1 MIPFPERHVAAF
13 RTLQTVWDSRRFI
26 VIGAAAI
33 ARHLDE
39 LTAMAPADRL
49 ETRYQKFRSIG
60 RLGHAFTDDRDEA
73 VACGRRA
80 VDAREAQAGA
90 ASRDRQVPRDPRT
103 TDPAVAARHH
113 HVALERDGAAQRAFS
128 EQRDPAPREV
138 EIARVDAAGEE
149 AEGEAEAVTS
159 GGDETEE
166 SEADTS
172 EIDAYRTSA
181 VDPGDFKPA
190 GDYSFEVTTLDGK
203 SHKISSSEEA
213 DNFAVALDKN
223 PELISAS
230 QFVAFNRGLA
240 RMERLLEAEQ
250 WAWKNQ
256 KEAFAKEQAVT
267 ETRNATL
274 SQWDKE
280 IKYLRERGDL
290 PTITSQFNNADWA
303 DAEIAKEPAVK
314 ETIELFD
321 WMEGE
326 NGRRE
331 KVGLEPIKSV
341 LDAFEIREAQ
351 TLRQELKGTKNK
363 AIKTR
368 QAKGA
373 MVGGNAPHVPS
384 NTPKDT
390 IIGEGGSLNDLVTEF
405 YNG

>member
-1 MIPFPERHVAAF
+1 MRDA
-13 RTLQTVWDSRRFI
+13 L
-26 VIGAAAI
+26 G
-33 ARHLDE
+33 DE
-39 LTAMAPADRL
+39 VKGDLKPNKD
-49 ETRYQKFRSIG
+49 
-60 RLGHAFTDDRDEA
+60 FTDKEQEA
-73 VACGRRA
+73 
-80 VDAREAQAGA
+80 
-90 ASRDRQVPRDPRT
+90 
-103 TDPAVAARHH
+103 TDT
-113 HVALERDGAAQRAFS
+113 EEEESG
-128 EQRDPAPREV
+128 EE
-138 EIARVDAAGEE
+138 GEE